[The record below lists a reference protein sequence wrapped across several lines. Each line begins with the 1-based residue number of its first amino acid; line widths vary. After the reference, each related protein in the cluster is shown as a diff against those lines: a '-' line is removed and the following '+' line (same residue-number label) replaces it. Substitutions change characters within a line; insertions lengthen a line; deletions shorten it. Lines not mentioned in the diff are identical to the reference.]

1 MMLVAAQ
8 HKNDANVVEQRYW
21 HAGGQ
26 KPSMDERVAYNGW
39 RGGSGSGGTTT
50 ELSVTTNRMI

>member
-1 MMLVAAQ
+1 MMLVAVQ
-8 HKNDANVVEQRYW
+8 HKNDADVVEQRHW
-21 HAGGQ
+21 HGGGQ
-26 KPSMDERVAYNGW
+26 KPSMNERVGDNGW

>member
-1 MMLVAAQ
+1 MMLMWLSSVIGT
-8 HKNDANVVEQRYW
+8 V
-21 HAGGQ
+21 GGQ
-26 KPSMDERVAYNGW
+26 KPSMNERVGDNGW